1 MAAQQTTEVQ
11 QAGYGFH
18 QQASF
23 NADIS
28 IDGRLTTMP
37 RDNLGVTTV
46 IASGVVNYTYF
57 TARRSVRNLNR
68 ISTYT
73 SVVSATI
80 TTQKQGIYEE
90 ASNGNLSLVAITANT
105 VGAWDGADTADDLAT
120 LANFTLKAGK
130 RYALAT
136 LFVGT
141 TGPTLLGSPAVGAT
155 VDAMVAA
162 EWFRAPKLAAQ
173 FAAQTD
179 LVAAVTNAQA
189 AAYTATPIRVFAEI
203 WAA

>member
-1 MAAQQTTEVQ
+1 MAAQATGEVQ
-11 QAGYGFH
+11 QRGFGFH
-18 QQASF
+18 SPQTFA
-23 NADIS
+23 ADVS
-28 IDGRLTTMP
+28 IDGRLTTIP
-37 RDNLGVTTV
+37 RTELGVTTV

-57 TARRSVRNLNR
+57 TARRSVRGINR
-68 ISTYT
+68 VSTYT

-80 TTQKQGIYEE
+80 TTQMQALYEE
-90 ASNGNLSLVAITANT
+90 ASNGNLTRVAVTANT
-105 VGAWDGADTADDLAT
+105 TGAWDGADTADDIA
-120 LANFTLKAGK
+120 FTSAVNLKAGQ

-155 VDAMVAA
+155 VDAMTAA
-162 EWFRAPKLAAQ
+162 IWGRAPKLSAQ

-179 LVAAVTNAQA
+179 LVASVTNAQA
-189 AAYTATPIRVFAEI
+189 AAYTATPIRVYAEL